1 MSSDARSEILRVDLQ
16 MVVEL
21 SEHDSDCLSAEGVY
35 VVGDASLVR
44 LMRCQGLSKQRA
56 VEIYDA
62 VNLFVERMLR
72 T

>member
-1 MSSDARSEILRVDLQ
+1 MSSNARSEILRVDLQ

-21 SEHDSDCLSAEGVY
+21 SEHDSDCLSAEGIY

-62 VNLFVERMLR
+62 VNSFIERIMR